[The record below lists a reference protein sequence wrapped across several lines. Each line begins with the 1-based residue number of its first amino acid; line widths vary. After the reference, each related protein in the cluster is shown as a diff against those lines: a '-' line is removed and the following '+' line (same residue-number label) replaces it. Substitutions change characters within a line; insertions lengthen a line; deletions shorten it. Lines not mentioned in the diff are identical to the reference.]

1 MKEFK
6 KEIETLKNAFMKKQK
21 QTKCDYKNVIYLL
34 TNEYSKEKRIY
45 IIGKT
50 INLKSR
56 LSSYNK
62 SIDHEVV
69 YCKSCVSEEI
79 MSIVENMVLT
89 KMEPYREKANRD
101 RFILPIEKEID
112 FFINIIN
119 DCINFFN
126 QQNIIKQP
134 IEDIKGQSNNELEV

>member
-1 MKEFK
+1 M
-6 KEIETLKNAFMKKQK
+6 
-21 QTKCDYKNVIYLL
+21 L

-62 SIDHEVV
+62 SLDHEVV

-79 MSIVENMVLT
+79 MSIVENMALT
-89 KMEPYREKANRD
+89 KMEP
-101 RFILPIEKEID
+101 
-112 FFINIIN
+112 
-119 DCINFFN
+119 
-126 QQNIIKQP
+126 
-134 IEDIKGQSNNELEV
+134 